1 MQEWQELGNIFEQKE
16 HVWFSKISFE
26 NMSHCYPTKP
36 LRNKTLDAET
46 KCAFVK
52 DYEALGQL
60 WVSFCFFHD

>member
-1 MQEWQELGNIFEQKE
+1 
-16 HVWFSKISFE
+16 
-26 NMSHCYPTKP
+26 MSHCYPTKP

-60 WVSFCFFHD
+60 RVSDFFFMTNAVDGSVALSHCNVMKLPVRS